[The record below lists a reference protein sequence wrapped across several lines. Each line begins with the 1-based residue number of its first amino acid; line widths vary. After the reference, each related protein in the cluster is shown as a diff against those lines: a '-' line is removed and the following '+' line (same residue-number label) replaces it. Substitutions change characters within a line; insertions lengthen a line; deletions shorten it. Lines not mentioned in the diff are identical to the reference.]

1 MQRQPGENLKLIKVT
16 FLSQDLNLCIFEPPF
31 PTQPPYLTQSHT
43 ELEGGRIKYVSY
55 NMITNPKPKTTRLSE
70 RSREKPR
77 VCEILVKKVER
88 KDIGKWKY
96 HLTFLSFPV
105 LQYDKSMHIAVTHND
120 TETQNNIII
129 QFHQGEQHHTS

>member
-1 MQRQPGENLKLIKVT
+1 M
-16 FLSQDLNLCIFEPPF
+16 SA
-31 PTQPPYLTQSHT
+31 
-43 ELEGGRIKYVSY
+43 
-55 NMITNPKPKTTRLSE
+55 

-129 QFHQGEQHHTS
+129 HKFIKENNIIQAKIMKTNLHRISIF